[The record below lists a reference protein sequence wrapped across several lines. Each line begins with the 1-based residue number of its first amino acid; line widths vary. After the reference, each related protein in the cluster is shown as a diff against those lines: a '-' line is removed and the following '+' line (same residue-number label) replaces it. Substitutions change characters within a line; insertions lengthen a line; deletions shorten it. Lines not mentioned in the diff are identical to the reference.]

1 MRNTSWKDW
10 FGAEVGF
17 SIYIHRRGFTSSS
30 TNSNQPSLL
39 PLPRRVSA
47 ATGAPARRGS
57 SHQHAGQAPPYRG
70 HKAKFAPC
78 ETPPGR
84 VGLVLKLDSLYI
96 YIGGV
101 SHHHAP
107 SIINQCYL
115 PPEERGRAAP
125 RGPTRA
131 TPTRPAPTRAAPTRP
146 APTSRTP
153 TRPTPARPTPA
164 RPTPAPLRPRPTPAP
179 HARARCAH
187 APNANAPDAHAPEAH
202 ASRAFAPTRWAT
214 PPYRCP
220 SPPCHGVY
228 PRDKGAAACAG
239 RSGLL
244 ATVARAV
251 ESRHGASDNMRRPK
265 PKPTRKPG
273 PENRHSA
280 IPSAWR
286 SRRHSG
292 ATAGARGAA
301 GRLAGELDRGIQNSI

>member
-39 PLPRRVSA
+39 HSPK
-47 ATGAPARRGS
+47 APAHAHARLGS

-115 PPEERGRAAP
+115 PPKARERANQCARSA
-125 RGPTRA
+125 
-131 TPTRPAPTRAAPTRP
+131 
-146 APTSRTP
+146 RTP
-153 TRPTPARPTPA
+153 HAHTLRAHARTCA
-164 RPTPAPLRPRPTPAP
+164 HTLRAP
-179 HARARCAH
+179 HARLRATLRAR
-187 APNANAPDAHAPEAH
+187 PNARDLRAGSYARDSTR
-202 ASRAFAPTRWAT
+202 AS
-214 PPYRCP
+214 
-220 SPPCHGVY
+220 
-228 PRDKGAAACAG
+228 
-239 RSGLL
+239 
-244 ATVARAV
+244 
-251 ESRHGASDNMRRPK
+251 
-265 PKPTRKPG
+265 
-273 PENRHSA
+273 
-280 IPSAWR
+280 
-286 SRRHSG
+286 
-292 ATAGARGAA
+292 
-301 GRLAGELDRGIQNSI
+301 